1 MKFQYLIFILHCC
14 LLEQLLCG
22 FVLIQKQN
30 QSTAPDVSVNHSF
43 LHPQC
48 TFSDL
53 YLIICNAYPF
63 SLSVLSY
70 PGCICSRWMLSLTR
84 WAHRNRVSEL
94 VACAD
99 TSVQTSGIFTSA
111 AVAHGHCHP
120 LDVSLNSSTFIGGY
134 EKAQIT
140 KCKHA
145 LPLCDT
151 LNALNV
157 DIMKGRPRPRS
168 RHVPESCLHLHF
180 HPIQWLPLI
189 ALKLFLNLQ
198 FCGYEA
204 VLNASCSVLFDVEAA
219 QRGAVNLCSWLMWLS
234 KANMVIFNAWCRER
248 GRLVTWPR
256 EIERNEG
263 DAVFSTYLMFCLAR
277 Y

>member
-14 LLEQLLCG
+14 LLEQLCR

-204 VLNASCSVLFDVEAA
+204 VLNAICSVLFDVEAA

-234 KANMVIFNAWCRER
+234 KANMVVFNAWCRER
-248 GRLVTWPR
+248 GRPVTWPR
-256 EIERNEG
+256 EMERNEG

>member
-1 MKFQYLIFILHCC
+1 
-14 LLEQLLCG
+14 
-22 FVLIQKQN
+22 
-30 QSTAPDVSVNHSF
+30 
-43 LHPQC
+43 
-48 TFSDL
+48 
-53 YLIICNAYPF
+53 
-63 SLSVLSY
+63 
-70 PGCICSRWMLSLTR
+70 MLSLTR

-189 ALKLFLNLQ
+189 
-198 FCGYEA
+198 
-204 VLNASCSVLFDVEAA
+204 CSKIVFESPILWLWGCIECHLLWLFDVEGSAERCC
-219 QRGAVNLCSWLMWLS
+219 QSVFM
-234 KANMVIFNAWCRER
+234 ANV
-248 GRLVTWPR
+248 VK
-256 EIERNEG
+256 
-263 DAVFSTYLMFCLAR
+263 
-277 Y
+277 

>member
-1 MKFQYLIFILHCC
+1 MKFQCFNFILHCC

-30 QSTAPDVSVNHSF
+30 QSTAPDVSVNHYF

-53 YLIICNAYPF
+53 YLTICNAYPF

-70 PGCICSRWMLSLTR
+70 PSCICSRWMLSLTR

-111 AVAHGHCHP
+111 AVAHGHSHP

-145 LPLCDT
+145 LPLYDA

-157 DIMKGRPRPRS
+157 DIMKGRPRPRTRRAGELS
-168 RHVPESCLHLHF
+168 AFAFSSH
-180 HPIQWLPLI
+180 
-189 ALKLFLNLQ
+189 
-198 FCGYEA
+198 
-204 VLNASCSVLFDVEAA
+204 SVA
-219 QRGAVNLCSWLMWLS
+219 
-234 KANMVIFNAWCRER
+234 
-248 GRLVTWPR
+248 
-256 EIERNEG
+256 
-263 DAVFSTYLMFCLAR
+263 STYCSKIVFESPILWLWGCIECHLLCIIWCGGSAERCCQSVFMANVVK
-277 Y
+277 

>member
-1 MKFQYLIFILHCC
+1 M
-14 LLEQLLCG
+14 
-22 FVLIQKQN
+22 
-30 QSTAPDVSVNHSF
+30 
-43 LHPQC
+43 
-48 TFSDL
+48 
-53 YLIICNAYPF
+53 
-63 SLSVLSY
+63 
-70 PGCICSRWMLSLTR
+70 
-84 WAHRNRVSEL
+84 SEL

-99 TSVQTSGIFTSA
+99 TSVQMSGIFTSA

-145 LPLCDT
+145 LPLYDT

-157 DIMKGRPRPRS
+157 DIMKGRPRPRT

-204 VLNASCSVLFDVEAA
+204 VLNAICSVLFDVEAA

-234 KANMVIFNAWCRER
+234 KANMVVFNAWCREQ
-248 GRLVTWPR
+248 GAGW
-256 EIERNEG
+256 
-263 DAVFSTYLMFCLAR
+263 
-277 Y
+277 